1 MPDSIGIITTTIKD
15 KGVFDM
21 KELYKV
27 MKRWLDM
34 QGYGD
39 ETKNFKEE
47 LYVERIKGD
56 AKQLEVR
63 WRAEKMAGDY
73 FSNIITIKILVLAMK
88 NVEIEIEGK
97 KIPTYKSELRIDIK
111 SVLVKDRQGKFKSDF
126 FRKIYENTLVR
137 DRLDNYWG
145 YFYGKTNSFINEIKT
160 YLELRGT

>member
-1 MPDSIGIITTTIKD
+1 
-15 KGVFDM
+15 
-21 KELYKV
+21 
-27 MKRWLDM
+27 
-34 QGYGD
+34 
-39 ETKNFKEE
+39 
-47 LYVERIKGD
+47 
-56 AKQLEVR
+56 
-63 WRAEKMAGDY
+63 
-73 FSNIITIKILVLAMK
+73 MK